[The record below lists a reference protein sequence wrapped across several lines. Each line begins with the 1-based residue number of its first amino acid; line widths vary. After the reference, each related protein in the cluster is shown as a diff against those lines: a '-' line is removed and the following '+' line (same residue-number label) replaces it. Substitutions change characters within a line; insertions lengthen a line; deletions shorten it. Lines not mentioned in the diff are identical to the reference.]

1 MNGMRGSGPQTVE
14 IASAAQRERAVR
26 LLWLSHEFDTT
37 TIAALLTISEAEV
50 AGIVAK
56 RDAVPVLGRRLA

>member
-1 MNGMRGSGPQTVE
+1 MSGMRGSGPQTVE
-14 IASAAQRERAVR
+14 VASAAQRERAVR
-26 LLWLSHEFDTT
+26 LLWLAQEFDTA
-37 TIAALLTISEAEV
+37 TIAALLAMGEAEV